1 MSGIVG
7 YTGGQSAYPVLLSGL
22 KKLEYRGYDSAGMA
36 LLCPKEL
43 KIAKTM
49 GKISILE
56 KMIGGDGY
64 LQGLAGIGHIRW
76 ATHGAPSDINAH
88 PHLDCSQKFAIV
100 HNGIIEN
107 YLNLRRWL
115 EERGHRFISETDSEV
130 LAHLIEHFFDGDLF
144 RAVANTVEK
153 VEGSFAMAAIY
164 DGEKEKLVCARRD
177 CPLIIGLGEGENFVA
192 SDVPAFLD
200 HTRRA
205 YILENGEIAVVT
217 ADAVE
222 IYTSRGEIR
231 TKKVDEIT
239 WNAAE
244 AEKEGYPHFMIKE
257 IMEQPQALRRT
268 MQGRLGGPGG
278 GFALPELNLTPE
290 EIGAI
295 EQIYIIACGTSY
307 HAGLVAKYTME
318 RILKI
323 PVEVDLASEFCYR
336 EPLLDKNML
345 FIVISQSGET
355 ADTLAAL
362 RLARKK
368 GKRVLAIT
376 NIVGSSVARE
386 ADNVFFTWAGPE
398 IAVASTKAYL
408 TQLSSLYL
416 ITYYLAQEKGSLSG
430 AELGEAGNA
439 MLNLPDLVETILART
454 DEIQKMAAYLAP
466 WESCFYIG
474 RNIDYAVALEGALK
488 LKEISYVHAEAYA
501 SGELKHGTLAL
512 VTEGIPVV
520 ALVTQRAIIEKSLSN
535 IKEIKARGGHV
546 FCFAQEGEATDEF
559 QREVDGLFRIPATLD
574 ILMPILSVIPLQLLA
589 YHTAIARGCP
599 VDNPRNLTKSVT
611 VE

>member
-153 VEGSFAMAAIY
+153 IEGSFAMAAIY

-222 IYTSRGEIR
+222 IYTSRGETR

-290 EIGAI
+290 EIG
-295 EQIYIIACGTSY
+295 
-307 HAGLVAKYTME
+307 
-318 RILKI
+318 
-323 PVEVDLASEFCYR
+323 
-336 EPLLDKNML
+336 
-345 FIVISQSGET
+345 
-355 ADTLAAL
+355 
-362 RLARKK
+362 
-368 GKRVLAIT
+368 
-376 NIVGSSVARE
+376 
-386 ADNVFFTWAGPE
+386 
-398 IAVASTKAYL
+398 
-408 TQLSSLYL
+408 
-416 ITYYLAQEKGSLSG
+416 
-430 AELGEAGNA
+430 
-439 MLNLPDLVETILART
+439 
-454 DEIQKMAAYLAP
+454 
-466 WESCFYIG
+466 
-474 RNIDYAVALEGALK
+474 
-488 LKEISYVHAEAYA
+488 
-501 SGELKHGTLAL
+501 
-512 VTEGIPVV
+512 
-520 ALVTQRAIIEKSLSN
+520 
-535 IKEIKARGGHV
+535 
-546 FCFAQEGEATDEF
+546 
-559 QREVDGLFRIPATLD
+559 
-574 ILMPILSVIPLQLLA
+574 
-589 YHTAIARGCP
+589 
-599 VDNPRNLTKSVT
+599 
-611 VE
+611 